1 MMAVVYPEPDRDSTP
16 QKMHN
21 GGFEKLSINAGV
33 PPIADLQS
41 MALDAMFN
49 RMNSTAPV
57 LDPQYLKDGKDRPK
71 AVLLPIKQWNSLM
84 EYLEEMRDVAAYD
97 KAVARKEPVISLSG
111 VLADHKRK
119 RNA

>member
-1 MMAVVYPEPDRDSTP
+1 MAVVYPEPDRDSTP

-41 MALDAMFN
+41 MALDAMFK

-84 EYLEEMRDVAAYD
+84 EYLAAYD
-97 KAVARKEPVISLSG
+97 KAVARKEPVISLYG

>member
-1 MMAVVYPEPDRDSTP
+1 
-16 QKMHN
+16 
-21 GGFEKLSINAGV
+21 
-33 PPIADLQS
+33 
-41 MALDAMFN
+41 
-49 RMNSTAPV
+49 
-57 LDPQYLKDGKDRPK
+57 
-71 AVLLPIKQWNSLM
+71 M

>member
-1 MMAVVYPEPDRDSTP
+1 
-16 QKMHN
+16 
-21 GGFEKLSINAGV
+21 
-33 PPIADLQS
+33 
-41 MALDAMFN
+41 MALSAMFPP
-49 RMNSTAPV
+49 MNSTAPV
-57 LDPQYLKDGKDRPK
+57 LAPQYLKDGKDRPK

-97 KAVARKEPVISLSG
+97 QALAKKEPVVSLSK